1 MFVCGSVSV
10 SIAMRQFYY
19 QQKELSLSKQEFDLL
34 FYLMQN
40 PNQICTYE
48 QILADVWGCQSSEQS
63 DSKLIR
69 LALFRLRKKLKKQR
83 VSCFAIV
90 TVRGIGICLKT
101 SSQIETK

>member
-10 SIAMRQFYY
+10 SIAMRQFYH

-34 FYLMQN
+34 FYLIQN

-69 LALFRLRKKLKKQR
+69 LTLCRLRKKLKKQR
-83 VSCFAIV
+83 VSYFAIV
-90 TVRGIGICLKT
+90 TVRGIGLCLKT
-101 SSQIETK
+101 SLQIETK

>member
-1 MFVCGSVSV
+1 MFTCGLVSV
-10 SIAMRQFYY
+10 SIAMRQLYH
-19 QQKELSLSKQEFDLL
+19 QQKEISLSKLEFDLL
-34 FYLMQN
+34 CYLIQN

-48 QILADVWGCQSSEQS
+48 QILANVWDYQSHEQA
-63 DSKLIR
+63 DTKIIR
-69 LALFRLRKKLKKQR
+69 LTLCRLRKKLDEHC